1 MICPN
6 CGSRLNVN
14 NTEDLEDKVLRKR
27 RCKMCGR
34 YYVTYEVLE
43 RQFDRDEAAQK
54 KCCIESAR
62 HN

>member
-1 MICPN
+1 MLCPN

-14 NTEDLEDKVLRKR
+14 NTEDLQDKVLRKR

-43 RQFDRDEAAQK
+43 RKWNRDDAAEK
-54 KCCIESAR
+54 KRRLESER
-62 HN
+62 HY